1 MDRIA
6 IVVRLQWRIYWR
18 RVRRGGN
25 LSRNNLGALVLL
37 GGLGVVRYIQQLP
50 LTANQLARGETQKYQ
65 ALLLLVFL
73 AWMLPVVAES
83 RRSISS
89 RDLLHLPL
97 STRELFSIR
106 LASVFVSP
114 VSWIVAA
121 GSLALVYPLSRSS
134 NPIGGIVGLLLFVLL
149 ALFTSLMVTHLL
161 SNAFM
166 RRIMFV
172 IVIVLSATL
181 GLLWWLQRSTL
192 TRPSSYLSS
201 WLPTKLAAPDSSE
214 MLISLATLAVMNV
227 VVLFIAYWTFMP
239 SVDTGQNHRT
249 RGLSLFSLIELP
261 GPYGGL
267 IKKDLRYSS
276 RLLDVYLVV
285 PIVILFDIYLMFGAE
300 PSAFAFWVVA
310 AILVVPCISLAFNC
324 FGLESPLG
332 LDRYTLFPLS
342 GREILLSK
350 NLSFALLMLLI
361 IGLILPV
368 AIWKLGVVASLIGL
382 LVFVLVG
389 LAYVSIGN
397 WLSVRQPFKMQFY
410 RFASGGSLVDALM
423 GIIFGSLPGAIAI
436 HLLNNEGYGSVWKI
450 ALLVLLYAAIY
461 ILSLHLSARAFDR
474 RREAIRASVS

>member
-6 IVVRLQWRIYWR
+6 IVVQLQWRTYWR

-37 GGLGVVRYIQQLP
+37 GGIGVVRYIQQLP
-50 LTANQLARGETQKYQ
+50 STASQLARGETQKYQ
-65 ALLLLVFL
+65 ALLVLVFL
-73 AWMLPVVAES
+73 AWMLPVMAES

-89 RDLLHLPL
+89 RNLLHLPL

-134 NPIGGIVGLLLFVLL
+134 NPVGGIVGLLLFVLL

-161 SNAFM
+161 SNAFL
-166 RRIMFV
+166 RRIIFV
-172 IVIVLSATL
+172 VVIVLSATL

-192 TRPSSYLSS
+192 IRPPSYLSF
-201 WLPTKLAAPDSSE
+201 WLPTKLAAPVSSE
-214 MLISLATLAVMNV
+214 MLVSLAALAVMNA
-227 VVLFIAYWTFMP
+227 VVLFIAYWTFRP
-239 SVDTGQNHRT
+239 SLDTGQNQRT
-249 RGLSLFSLIELP
+249 RGVSLLSRIELP
-261 GPYGGL
+261 GPFGGL

-285 PIVILFDIYLMFGAE
+285 PIVILFDLYLMLEAE
-300 PSAFAFWVVA
+300 PSAFAFWVIA

-324 FGLESPLG
+324 FGLDSPLG

-350 NLSFALLMLLI
+350 NLSFALLMLLL
-361 IGLILPV
+361 IGLILPL

-382 LVFVLVG
+382 MVFVLVG
-389 LAYVSIGN
+389 LAHVSIGN

-410 RFASGGSLVDALM
+410 RFASGGSLVDAVM
-423 GIIFGSLPGAIAI
+423 GILFGSLPGVIAI
-436 HLLNNEGYGSVWKI
+436 HFLNNEGHGAVWKI
-450 ALLVLLYAAIY
+450 ALLLVVYVAVY
-461 ILSLHLSARAFDR
+461 ILSLSLSARAFDR
-474 RREAIRASVS
+474 QREAIRASVL